1 MLDLYG
7 SNTPPVLHTRSPTC
21 PPAPVPPLT
30 ALNTYE
36 LINILAPSLLFLLI
50 LPWLIVHQ
58 PRRQPQQLP
67 PPPPPPTPNLT
78 SLNQRGGYVIY
89 GWGGEETP
97 LLWPTPVI
105 IQYPQPPYSNETPN
119 TEPNATH
126 NDQSVP
132 TNTKTD

>member
-7 SNTPPVLHTRSPTC
+7 SNVPPVLHTRQPTC

-30 ALNTYE
+30 ALDTRE

-58 PRRQPQQLP
+58 PRKQQPP

-78 SLNQRGGYVIY
+78 PTQQGGYLIY
-89 GWGGEETP
+89 GWGGEDPPMFWTTP
-97 LLWPTPVI
+97 TCV
-105 IQYPQPPYSNETPN
+105 QYPQFNPINEVPKTESVNEISLTPI
-119 TEPNATH
+119 
-126 NDQSVP
+126 D
-132 TNTKTD
+132 TKEE